1 MRTAVTDLRVKAER
15 EEVRVIKVAVVGVCG
30 RMGMSIASLA
40 GADEDIELVGAT
52 EVPGH
57 VSIGRDLGDFIEG
70 AGPGVSVSD
79 SIEVAARAADVIID
93 FTVPEVTLAHAE
105 YSVRNEKLMVIGTT
119 GFTSEQREKLL
130 RLLDRIPC
138 VFSPNMSVGVNVLF
152 EISRQV
158 ASHLG
163 ESYDAEIFETHHR
176 GKADSP
182 SGTAIALAEAV
193 AAGLGSELKDVARYE
208 RHGRIGARK
217 KRGNRYSDAS
227 GRRRG
232 RRSHSHVPWRRRKSG
247 AYPQGDQQGEF
258 FLGCASRGE
267 MDSGKTPGSLRD
279 AGRAWIL
286 IPQRLSICT
295 GSELSKKKRGGSA
308 RLGEIRTSRETVAT
322 PAFMPVATQGAGK
335 AISPLDLRR
344 LGFSDSHRKRLPSL
358 LKARH
363 GHSKFPRRTSRIHV
377 VGRCDCYRQWRFSGS
392 KPCEKQKDH
401 GRWSLFPLPHRRKR
415 TFFLAPDLN
424 SRSGK
429 PWFRRDDV
437 F

>member
-1 MRTAVTDLRVKAER
+1 MRTAVTDLGVKAET

-40 GADEDIELVGAT
+40 GTDEDIELVGAT

-57 VSIGRDLGDFIEG
+57 VSIGRDLGDLVEG

-93 FTVPEVTLAHAE
+93 FTVPEATLAHAE
-105 YSVRNEKLMVIGTT
+105 YSVRNEKSMVIGTT

-138 VFSPNMSVGVNVLF
+138 ILSPNMSVGVNVLF

-182 SGTAIALAEAV
+182 SGTAIALAETV

-217 KRGNRYSDAS
+217 KGEIGIQTLRG
-227 GRRRG
+227 
-232 RRSHSHVPWRRRKSG
+232 
-247 AYPQGDQQGEF
+247 GDVVGDHTVM
-258 FLGCASRGE
+258 FLGDGE
-267 MDSGKTPGSLRD
+267 RV
-279 AGRAWIL
+279 
-286 IPQRLSICT
+286 
-295 GSELSKKKRGGSA
+295 ELTHKA
-308 RLGEIRTSRETVAT
+308 TSREN
-322 PAFMPVATQGAGK
+322 FSSGALRAAKWIPGK
-335 AISPLDLRR
+335 SPGVYAMRDV
-344 LGFSDSHRKRLPSL
+344 LGF
-358 LKARH
+358 
-363 GHSKFPRRTSRIHV
+363 
-377 VGRCDCYRQWRFSGS
+377 
-392 KPCEKQKDH
+392 
-401 GRWSLFPLPHRRKR
+401 
-415 TFFLAPDLN
+415 
-424 SRSGK
+424 
-429 PWFRRDDV
+429 
-437 F
+437 

>member
-15 EEVRVIKVAVVGVCG
+15 EEVRVIKVVVVGVCG

-79 SIEVAARAADVIID
+79 SIEVTARAADVIID
-93 FTVPEVTLAHAE
+93 FTVPEATLAHAE
-105 YSVRNEKLMVIGTT
+105 YSVRNEKSMVIGTT
-119 GFTSEQREKLL
+119 GFTSEQRGKLL

-217 KRGNRYSDAS
+217 KGEIGVQTLRG
-227 GRRRG
+227 
-232 RRSHSHVPWRRRKSG
+232 
-247 AYPQGDQQGEF
+247 GDVVGDHTVM
-258 FLGCASRGE
+258 FLGDGE
-267 MDSGKTPGSLRD
+267 RV
-279 AGRAWIL
+279 
-286 IPQRLSICT
+286 
-295 GSELSKKKRGGSA
+295 ELTHKA
-308 RLGEIRTSRETVAT
+308 TSREN
-322 PAFMPVATQGAGK
+322 FSSGA
-335 AISPLDLRR
+335 LRAAKWIPGR
-344 LGFSDSHRKRLPSL
+344 PPGVYAMRDVLGF
-358 LKARH
+358 
-363 GHSKFPRRTSRIHV
+363 
-377 VGRCDCYRQWRFSGS
+377 
-392 KPCEKQKDH
+392 
-401 GRWSLFPLPHRRKR
+401 
-415 TFFLAPDLN
+415 
-424 SRSGK
+424 
-429 PWFRRDDV
+429 
-437 F
+437 

>member
-1 MRTAVTDLRVKAER
+1 MRTAVTDLRVKAET

-40 GADEDIELVGAT
+40 GTDEDIELVGAT

-57 VSIGRDLGDFIEG
+57 VSIGRDLGDLVEG

-93 FTVPEVTLAHAE
+93 FTVPEATLAHAE
-105 YSVRNEKLMVIGTT
+105 YSVRNEKSMVIGTT

-138 VFSPNMSVGVNVLF
+138 VLSPNMSVGVNVLF

-217 KRGNRYSDAS
+217 K
-227 GRRRG
+227 
-232 RRSHSHVPWRRRKSG
+232 
-247 AYPQGDQQGEF
+247 
-258 FLGCASRGE
+258 
-267 MDSGKTPGSLRD
+267 GK
-279 AGRAWIL
+279 
-286 IPQRLSICT
+286 
-295 GSELSKKKRGGSA
+295 
-308 RLGEIRTSRETVAT
+308 
-322 PAFMPVATQGAGK
+322 
-335 AISPLDLRR
+335 
-344 LGFSDSHRKRLPSL
+344 
-358 LKARH
+358 
-363 GHSKFPRRTSRIHV
+363 
-377 VGRCDCYRQWRFSGS
+377 
-392 KPCEKQKDH
+392 
-401 GRWSLFPLPHRRKR
+401 
-415 TFFLAPDLN
+415 
-424 SRSGK
+424 
-429 PWFRRDDV
+429 
-437 F
+437 

>member
-1 MRTAVTDLRVKAER
+1 MRTAVTDLRVKAET

-40 GADEDIELVGAT
+40 GMDEDIELVGAT

-57 VSIGRDLGDFIEG
+57 VSIGRDLGDLVEG

-93 FTVPEVTLAHAE
+93 FTVPEATLAHAE
-105 YSVRNEKLMVIGTT
+105 YSVRNEKSMVIGTT

-138 VFSPNMSVGVNVLF
+138 ILSPNMSVGVNVLF

-217 KRGNRYSDAS
+217 RGEI
-227 GRRRG
+227 GIQTLRG
-232 RRSHSHVPWRRRKSG
+232 
-247 AYPQGDQQGEF
+247 GDVVGDHTVM
-258 FLGCASRGE
+258 FLGDGE
-267 MDSGKTPGSLRD
+267 RV
-279 AGRAWIL
+279 
-286 IPQRLSICT
+286 
-295 GSELSKKKRGGSA
+295 ELTHKA
-308 RLGEIRTSRETVAT
+308 TSREN
-322 PAFMPVATQGAGK
+322 FSSGALRAAKWIPGK
-335 AISPLDLRR
+335 SPGVYAMRDV
-344 LGFSDSHRKRLPSL
+344 LGF
-358 LKARH
+358 
-363 GHSKFPRRTSRIHV
+363 
-377 VGRCDCYRQWRFSGS
+377 
-392 KPCEKQKDH
+392 
-401 GRWSLFPLPHRRKR
+401 
-415 TFFLAPDLN
+415 
-424 SRSGK
+424 
-429 PWFRRDDV
+429 
-437 F
+437 

>member
-1 MRTAVTDLRVKAER
+1 MRTAVTDLRVKAET

-40 GADEDIELVGAT
+40 GTDEDIELVGAT

-57 VSIGRDLGDFIEG
+57 VSIGRDLGDLVEG

-93 FTVPEVTLAHAE
+93 FTVPEATLAHAE
-105 YSVRNEKLMVIGTT
+105 YSVRNEKSMVIGTT

-217 KRGNRYSDAS
+217 KGEIGIQTLRG
-227 GRRRG
+227 
-232 RRSHSHVPWRRRKSG
+232 
-247 AYPQGDQQGEF
+247 GDVVGDHTVM
-258 FLGCASRGE
+258 FLGDGE
-267 MDSGKTPGSLRD
+267 RV
-279 AGRAWIL
+279 
-286 IPQRLSICT
+286 
-295 GSELSKKKRGGSA
+295 ELTHKA
-308 RLGEIRTSRETVAT
+308 TSREN
-322 PAFMPVATQGAGK
+322 FSSGALRAAKWIPGK
-335 AISPLDLRR
+335 SPGVYAMRDV
-344 LGFSDSHRKRLPSL
+344 LGF
-358 LKARH
+358 
-363 GHSKFPRRTSRIHV
+363 
-377 VGRCDCYRQWRFSGS
+377 
-392 KPCEKQKDH
+392 
-401 GRWSLFPLPHRRKR
+401 
-415 TFFLAPDLN
+415 
-424 SRSGK
+424 
-429 PWFRRDDV
+429 
-437 F
+437 

>member
-1 MRTAVTDLRVKAER
+1 MRTAVTDLRVKAET

-40 GADEDIELVGAT
+40 GTDEDIELVGAT

-57 VSIGRDLGDFIEG
+57 VSIGRDLGDLVEG

-93 FTVPEVTLAHAE
+93 FTVPEATLAHAE
-105 YSVRNEKLMVIGTT
+105 YSVRNEKSMVIGTT

-138 VFSPNMSVGVNVLF
+138 VLSPNMSVGVNVLF

-217 KRGNRYSDAS
+217 KGEIGIQTLRG
-227 GRRRG
+227 
-232 RRSHSHVPWRRRKSG
+232 
-247 AYPQGDQQGEF
+247 GDVVGDHTVM
-258 FLGCASRGE
+258 FLGDGE
-267 MDSGKTPGSLRD
+267 RV
-279 AGRAWIL
+279 
-286 IPQRLSICT
+286 
-295 GSELSKKKRGGSA
+295 ELTHKA
-308 RLGEIRTSRETVAT
+308 TSREN
-322 PAFMPVATQGAGK
+322 FSSGALRAAKWIPGK
-335 AISPLDLRR
+335 SPGVYAMRDV
-344 LGFSDSHRKRLPSL
+344 LGF
-358 LKARH
+358 
-363 GHSKFPRRTSRIHV
+363 
-377 VGRCDCYRQWRFSGS
+377 
-392 KPCEKQKDH
+392 
-401 GRWSLFPLPHRRKR
+401 
-415 TFFLAPDLN
+415 
-424 SRSGK
+424 
-429 PWFRRDDV
+429 
-437 F
+437 

>member
-1 MRTAVTDLRVKAER
+1 MRTAVTDLRVKAETK
-15 EEVRVIKVAVVGVCG
+15 EVRVIKVAVVGVCG

-57 VSIGRDLGDFIEG
+57 VSIGRDVGDFIEG

-79 SIEVAARAADVIID
+79 SIEVAARAAEVIID
-93 FTVPEVTLAHAE
+93 FTVPEATLAHAE
-105 YSVRNEKLMVIGTT
+105 YSVRNEKSMVIGTT

-217 KRGNRYSDAS
+217 KGEIGVQTLRG
-227 GRRRG
+227 
-232 RRSHSHVPWRRRKSG
+232 
-247 AYPQGDQQGEF
+247 GDVVGDHTVM
-258 FLGCASRGE
+258 FLGDGE
-267 MDSGKTPGSLRD
+267 RVEFTHK
-279 AGRAWIL
+279 A
-286 IPQRLSICT
+286 
-295 GSELSKKKRGGSA
+295 
-308 RLGEIRTSRETVAT
+308 TSREN
-322 PAFMPVATQGAGK
+322 FSSGA
-335 AISPLDLRR
+335 LRAAKWIPGR
-344 LGFSDSHRKRLPSL
+344 PPGVYAMRDVLGF
-358 LKARH
+358 
-363 GHSKFPRRTSRIHV
+363 
-377 VGRCDCYRQWRFSGS
+377 
-392 KPCEKQKDH
+392 
-401 GRWSLFPLPHRRKR
+401 
-415 TFFLAPDLN
+415 
-424 SRSGK
+424 
-429 PWFRRDDV
+429 
-437 F
+437 

>member
-1 MRTAVTDLRVKAER
+1 MRTAVTDLRVKAET

-40 GADEDIELVGAT
+40 GTDEDIELVGAT

-57 VSIGRDLGDFIEG
+57 VSIGRDLGDLVEG

-93 FTVPEVTLAHAE
+93 FTVPEATLALAE
-105 YSVRNEKLMVIGTT
+105 YSVRNEKSMVIGTT

-138 VFSPNMSVGVNVLF
+138 VLSPNMSVGVNVLF

-176 GKADSP
+176 AKADSP

-217 KRGNRYSDAS
+217 KGEIGIQTLRG
-227 GRRRG
+227 
-232 RRSHSHVPWRRRKSG
+232 
-247 AYPQGDQQGEF
+247 GDVVGDHTVM
-258 FLGCASRGE
+258 FLGDGE
-267 MDSGKTPGSLRD
+267 RV
-279 AGRAWIL
+279 
-286 IPQRLSICT
+286 
-295 GSELSKKKRGGSA
+295 ELTHKA
-308 RLGEIRTSRETVAT
+308 TSREN
-322 PAFMPVATQGAGK
+322 FSSGALRAAKWIPGK
-335 AISPLDLRR
+335 SPGVYAMRDV
-344 LGFSDSHRKRLPSL
+344 LGF
-358 LKARH
+358 
-363 GHSKFPRRTSRIHV
+363 
-377 VGRCDCYRQWRFSGS
+377 
-392 KPCEKQKDH
+392 
-401 GRWSLFPLPHRRKR
+401 
-415 TFFLAPDLN
+415 
-424 SRSGK
+424 
-429 PWFRRDDV
+429 
-437 F
+437 

>member
-1 MRTAVTDLRVKAER
+1 MRTAVTDLRVKAETK
-15 EEVRVIKVAVVGVCG
+15 EVRVIKVAVVGVCG

-40 GADEDIELVGAT
+40 GADEDIELVGST

-57 VSIGRDLGDFIEG
+57 VSIGRDLRDFIEG

-79 SIEVAARAADVIID
+79 SIEVAARAAEVIID
-93 FTVPEVTLAHAE
+93 FTVPEATLAHAE
-105 YSVRNEKLMVIGTT
+105 YSVRNEKSMVIGTT

-217 KRGNRYSDAS
+217 KGEIGVQTLRG
-227 GRRRG
+227 
-232 RRSHSHVPWRRRKSG
+232 
-247 AYPQGDQQGEF
+247 GDVVGDHTVM
-258 FLGCASRGE
+258 FLGDGE
-267 MDSGKTPGSLRD
+267 RV
-279 AGRAWIL
+279 
-286 IPQRLSICT
+286 
-295 GSELSKKKRGGSA
+295 ELTHKA
-308 RLGEIRTSRETVAT
+308 TSREN
-322 PAFMPVATQGAGK
+322 FSSGA
-335 AISPLDLRR
+335 LRAAKWIPGR
-344 LGFSDSHRKRLPSL
+344 PPGVYAMRDVLGF
-358 LKARH
+358 
-363 GHSKFPRRTSRIHV
+363 
-377 VGRCDCYRQWRFSGS
+377 
-392 KPCEKQKDH
+392 
-401 GRWSLFPLPHRRKR
+401 
-415 TFFLAPDLN
+415 
-424 SRSGK
+424 
-429 PWFRRDDV
+429 
-437 F
+437 

>member
-1 MRTAVTDLRVKAER
+1 MRTAVTDLGVKAET

-40 GADEDIELVGAT
+40 GTDEDIELVGAT

-57 VSIGRDLGDFIEG
+57 VSIGRDLGDLVEG

-93 FTVPEVTLAHAE
+93 FTVPEATLAHAE
-105 YSVRNEKLMVIGTT
+105 YSVRNEKSMVIGTT

-138 VFSPNMSVGVNVLF
+138 ILSPNMSVGVNVLF

-182 SGTAIALAEAV
+182 SGTAIALAETV

-217 KRGNRYSDAS
+217 RGEI
-227 GRRRG
+227 GIQTLRG
-232 RRSHSHVPWRRRKSG
+232 
-247 AYPQGDQQGEF
+247 GDVVGDHTVM
-258 FLGCASRGE
+258 FLGDGE
-267 MDSGKTPGSLRD
+267 RV
-279 AGRAWIL
+279 
-286 IPQRLSICT
+286 
-295 GSELSKKKRGGSA
+295 ELTHKA
-308 RLGEIRTSRETVAT
+308 TSREN
-322 PAFMPVATQGAGK
+322 FSSGALRAAKWIPGK
-335 AISPLDLRR
+335 SPGVYAMRDV
-344 LGFSDSHRKRLPSL
+344 LGF
-358 LKARH
+358 
-363 GHSKFPRRTSRIHV
+363 
-377 VGRCDCYRQWRFSGS
+377 
-392 KPCEKQKDH
+392 
-401 GRWSLFPLPHRRKR
+401 
-415 TFFLAPDLN
+415 
-424 SRSGK
+424 
-429 PWFRRDDV
+429 
-437 F
+437 

>member
-1 MRTAVTDLRVKAER
+1 MRTAVTDLRVKAET

-40 GADEDIELVGAT
+40 GMDEDIELVGAT

-57 VSIGRDLGDFIEG
+57 VSIGRDLGDLVEG

-93 FTVPEVTLAHAE
+93 FTVPEATLAHAE
-105 YSVRNEKLMVIGTT
+105 YSVRNEKSMVIGTT

-130 RLLDRIPC
+130 RLLNRIPC
-138 VFSPNMSVGVNVLF
+138 VLSPNMSVGVNVLF

-217 KRGNRYSDAS
+217 RGEI
-227 GRRRG
+227 GIQTLRG
-232 RRSHSHVPWRRRKSG
+232 
-247 AYPQGDQQGEF
+247 GDVVGDHTVM
-258 FLGCASRGE
+258 FLGDGE
-267 MDSGKTPGSLRD
+267 RV
-279 AGRAWIL
+279 
-286 IPQRLSICT
+286 
-295 GSELSKKKRGGSA
+295 ELTHKA
-308 RLGEIRTSRETVAT
+308 TSREN
-322 PAFMPVATQGAGK
+322 FSSGALRAAKWIPGK
-335 AISPLDLRR
+335 SPGVYAMRDV
-344 LGFSDSHRKRLPSL
+344 LGF
-358 LKARH
+358 
-363 GHSKFPRRTSRIHV
+363 
-377 VGRCDCYRQWRFSGS
+377 
-392 KPCEKQKDH
+392 
-401 GRWSLFPLPHRRKR
+401 
-415 TFFLAPDLN
+415 
-424 SRSGK
+424 
-429 PWFRRDDV
+429 
-437 F
+437 